1 MRFFLKNLK
10 TNALELCF
18 LLHPHVLPRVPPA
31 EACEHAT
38 CASPPTHRTGTGT
51 CPHHLFDLVLN
62 YYIPFSAHIIIK
74 RLHRPPARPLFST
87 FILYSYITCGSS
99 SLKTK
104 LFCSFE
110 RDAFCLHVL
119 QCHLQAP
126 PWSPGHLAYRYASV
140 RFPITFPFLLLLT
153 VTDAAVS
160 AKVMKG
166 SLPSSKRKQ
175 SPTQNAL
182 PRATQPL
189 VALPSRTRQRK
200 HLINSR

>member
-1 MRFFLKNLK
+1 MRWHEIFLKKSQNK
-10 TNALELCF
+10 CIGALLSAT
-18 LLHPHVLPRVPPA
+18 PHVLPRVPPA

-51 CPHHLFDLVLN
+51 RPHHLFDLVLN
-62 YYIPFSAHIIIK
+62 NYYIPYSAHIIIK

-119 QCHLQAP
+119 QAP
-126 PWSPGHLAYRYASV
+126 PWSPGHLSC
-140 RFPITFPFLLLLT
+140 
-153 VTDAAVS
+153 
-160 AKVMKG
+160 
-166 SLPSSKRKQ
+166 LPLYIRSIPHHFSFFFC
-175 SPTQNAL
+175 
-182 PRATQPL
+182 
-189 VALPSRTRQRK
+189 
-200 HLINSR
+200 